1 MSESNDLPQAS
12 ATTSEADADHSGGG
26 TQSPDDQR
34 IAGISD
40 DQLPADLQPGEDNPL
55 AEPLDQDDESTK
67 DPDELGMTD
76 TQDDTSGTYESSG
89 ETPSTSSGT
98 ESGTESGTDKATEDT
113 DPESV
118 SGDGAQGAG
127 ISG

>member
-12 ATTSEADADHSGGG
+12 ATTSEADADHTGG

-55 AEPLDQDDESTK
+55 AEPLDPDDESTK
-67 DPDELGMTD
+67 DADELGMTD

-89 ETPSTSSGT
+89 ETPSA
-98 ESGTESGTDKATEDT
+98 DKATEDS

>member
-1 MSESNDLPQAS
+1 MTESNDLPQAS
-12 ATTSEADADHSGGG
+12 ATTSEADADHEGG
-26 TQSPDDQR
+26 TASPDGQQL
-34 IAGISD
+34 AGVSD

-55 AEPLDQDDESTK
+55 ADPLDPDDESTK
-67 DPDELGMTD
+67 DADELGMDD
-76 TQDDTSGTYESSG
+76 TQDDTPGTYESSG
-89 ETPSTSSGT
+89 ETPST
-98 ESGTESGTDKATEDT
+98 EDGDDET

>member
-12 ATTSEADADHSGGG
+12 ATTSEADADHSGG

-55 AEPLDQDDESTK
+55 AEPLDPDDESTK

-89 ETPSTSSGT
+89 ETPSTQ
-98 ESGTESGTDKATEDT
+98 SGTESGTDKATEDT

>member
-1 MSESNDLPQAS
+1 MSESSDLPQAS
-12 ATTSEADADHSGGG
+12 ATTSEADADHEGG
-26 TQSPDDQR
+26 THSPDDQQL
-34 IAGISD
+34 AGVSD
-40 DQLPADLQPGEDNPL
+40 EQLPEDLQPGEDNPL
-55 AEPLDQDDESTK
+55 AEPLDPEDEATK
-67 DPDELGMTD
+67 DADELGMQD

-89 ETPSTSSGT
+89 ETPSTEDEDGET
-98 ESGTESGTDKATEDT
+98 ET

>member
-12 ATTSEADADHSGGG
+12 ATTSEADADHAGG

-98 ESGTESGTDKATEDT
+98 ESGTDKATEDT

>member
-12 ATTSEADADHSGGG
+12 ATTSAADADHTGN
-26 TQSPDDQR
+26 TKSPDDQR

-67 DPDELGMTD
+67 HPDELGMTD

-98 ESGTESGTDKATEDT
+98 ESGTDKATEDT

>member
-1 MSESNDLPQAS
+1 MSESSDLPQAS
-12 ATTSEADADHSGGG
+12 ATTSEADADHEGG

-34 IAGISD
+34 LAGVSD
-40 DQLPADLQPGEDNPL
+40 EQLPEDLQPGEDNPL
-55 AEPLDQDDESTK
+55 AEPLDPEDESTK
-67 DPDELGMTD
+67 DADELGMQD
-76 TQDDTSGTYESSG
+76 TQDDTTGTYESSG
-89 ETPSTSSGT
+89 ETPSTEDEDGDT
-98 ESGTESGTDKATEDT
+98 ET